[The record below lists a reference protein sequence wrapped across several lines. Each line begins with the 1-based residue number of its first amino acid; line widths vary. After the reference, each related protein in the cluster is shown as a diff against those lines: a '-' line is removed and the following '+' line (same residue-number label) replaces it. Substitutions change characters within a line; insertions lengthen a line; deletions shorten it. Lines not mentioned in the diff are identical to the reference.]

1 MFISFISIC
10 SSYSQ
15 GNGRVVK
22 VIYDGCGYTSGVSTY
37 NDGRKVF
44 SLMFSETIY
53 LDGFNV
59 ISGTAQEVYDMMK
72 FFFKICRRAR
82 RHRWIY

>member
-1 MFISFISIC
+1 MKKILLLMFISFISIC

-37 NDGRKVF
+37 NDMYYRPIMGWR
-44 SLMFSETIY
+44 SHNYI
-53 LDGFNV
+53 
-59 ISGTAQEVYDMMK
+59 
-72 FFFKICRRAR
+72 
-82 RHRWIY
+82 